1 MQLKMEYACNYVKYE
16 MIIKNAFD
24 TTPYINR
31 VSLVKSNPHKV
42 FLVITWIFND
52 PVLQQNN

>member
-1 MQLKMEYACNYVKYE
+1 MEYAYNQVKYE

-24 TTPYINR
+24 TTQYINR
-31 VSLVKSNPHKV
+31 ISLVKSNPFKM

-52 PVLQQNN
+52 HVSQQNN